1 MQPIKTVGIMSRA
14 GIPRGEALVPGLLEW
29 LAARGI
35 AARYDK
41 ETAVYAGRQDG
52 QVRER
57 VPEECQF
64 VIVLG
69 GDGTLLS
76 AASAIGARQ
85 IPLFAV
91 NLGSLGFLT
100 SIAPEEM
107 YPELERALRGE
118 HRMGHR
124 RMLQCTLEREGR
136 KIASY
141 LALNDVVVSKAPDA
155 PMIDLETHVDD
166 HFVCNYKADGLII
179 STPTGSTAYAL
190 SAGGPIVFPTVQAFG
205 LTPICPHSLTFRPV
219 IVPDSAVIR
228 VISLAADDH
237 AYLNADGKIG
247 EHLKRGDRLVLRR
260 SAHTLNLIRPPRLL
274 YFDVLRQKLKWGER

>member
-1 MQPIKTVGIMSRA
+1 MQPIKTVGIFSRA
-14 GIPRGEALVPGLLEW
+14 GIQKGESLVPGLLAW
-29 LAARGI
+29 LEERGI
-35 AARYDK
+35 TIRYDRI
-41 ETAVYAGRQDG
+41 TAGYAGRADG
-52 QVRER
+52 LAHET
-57 VPEECQF
+57 VPEHCEF

-76 AASAIGARQ
+76 AASAIGARA

-91 NLGSLGFLT
+91 NLGNLGFLT
-100 SIAPEEM
+100 AITPEEM

-124 RMLQCTLEREGR
+124 RMVQCTLERGGE

-141 LALNDVVVSKAPDA
+141 LALNDVVVSKAASA
-155 PMIDLETHVDD
+155 PMIDLETHVDN
-166 HFVCNYKADGLII
+166 HFVCNYRADGLIV
-179 STPTGSTAYAL
+179 STPTGSTAYSL
-190 SAGGPIVFPTVQAFG
+190 SAGGPIIFPTVQAFA

-219 IVPDSAVIR
+219 IVPDSAIVKI
-228 VISLAADDH
+228 ISHAPDDS
-237 AYLNADGKIG
+237 AYLNADGKMG

-260 SAHTLNLIRPPRLL
+260 SSHTLNLIRPPRLL

>member
-1 MQPIKTVGIMSRA
+1 MQPISTVGIISRA
-14 GIPRGEALVPGLLEW
+14 GIPRGEALVPGLLHW
-29 LAARGI
+29 LDERGI
-35 AARYDK
+35 AARYDT
-41 ETAVYAGRQDG
+41 ETAVYARRSDG
-52 QVRER
+52 MARER

-76 AASAIGARQ
+76 AAGAIGGRQ

-100 SIAPEEM
+100 SITPEEM

-124 RMLQCTLEREGR
+124 RMVQCSLIRADRE
-136 KIASY
+136 IASY
-141 LALNDVVVSKAPDA
+141 LALNDVVVSKAANA
-155 PMIDLETHVDD
+155 PMIDLETHVDN
-166 HFVCNYKADGLII
+166 HFVCTYKADGLII
-179 STPTGSTAYAL
+179 ATPTGSTAYSL

-205 LTPICPHSLTFRPV
+205 LTPICPHSLTNRPV
-219 IVPDSAVIR
+219 IVPDSAVIQ
-228 VISLAADDH
+228 VISHAADDH
-237 AYLNADGKIG
+237 AYLNADGKMG

-260 SAHTLNLIRPPRLL
+260 SDHTLNLIRPPRLL

>member
-1 MQPIKTVGIMSRA
+1 MQPIKSVGIISRP
-14 GIPRGEALVPGLLEW
+14 GIQRGEDLVPGLLEW
-29 LAARGI
+29 LAERGI

-52 QVRER
+52 LVRER

-91 NLGSLGFLT
+91 NLGNLGFLT
-100 SIAPEEM
+100 SITPEEM

-124 RMLQCTLEREGR
+124 RMLQCTLERGDR

-155 PMIDLETHVDD
+155 PMIDLEAYVDN

-219 IVPDSAVIR
+219 IVPDSAVIK
-228 VISLAADDH
+228 VVSHAADDH
-237 AYLNADGKIG
+237 AYLNSDGKIG